1 MKDQADKLRQL
12 IDGLK
17 DSSPEKKSVKK
28 DSEIK
33 TASTRVITVTSGKG
47 GVGKTNVT
55 VNLAI
60 CLSRMGYR
68 VIILDVDF
76 GLANIDLVFGI
87 TPEYS
92 LADVI
97 NESKSIEEVL
107 TDGPAGIKFI
117 SGGSGVE
124 ELVHL
129 ETTKLENFIKNIS
142 LLDSFCDIILVDTG
156 AGLSDSVMSFVMAS
170 DEVLVVASPEPTS
183 ITDAY
188 ALIKMLANRD
198 KNKKVSIVINK
209 AENEKESKEVINK
222 LSVVSKRFLGLE
234 LRQLGYIQRDDAVIK
249 AVKLQN
255 PFTISF
261 PESKAAM
268 TLTGV
273 AEKIVNKQKDNG
285 EQVNMGFKGFVH
297 RLAGFL
303 NSTNK

>member
-17 DSSPEKKSVKK
+17 ESKPEKKE
-28 DSEIK
+28 SEAK
-33 TASTRVITVTSGKG
+33 NSNTRVITVTSGKG

-60 CLSRMGYR
+60 CLSRLGYR

-87 TPEYS
+87 TPEFS

-97 NESKSIEEVL
+97 SESKSIQEVL

-124 ELVHL
+124 ELVNL
-129 ETTKLENFIKNIS
+129 DATKLENFIKNIS

-198 KNKKVSIVINK
+198 KAKKVSILINK
-209 AENEKESKEVINK
+209 AENEKESKEVLNK
-222 LSVVSKRFLGLE
+222 ICIVSKRFLGLE
-234 LRQLGYIQRDDAVIK
+234 LMQLGYIQRDDAVIK
-249 AVKLQN
+249 AVKLQS

-261 PESKAAM
+261 PDSKAAL
-268 TLTGV
+268 TLMSV
-273 AEKIVNKQKDNG
+273 AEKIVNKQK
-285 EQVNMGFKGFVH
+285 ESETTVSMGFKGFVH

-303 NSTNK
+303 NSANK

>member
-17 DSSPEKKSVKK
+17 DPKPGKKE
-28 DSEIK
+28 SETK
-33 TASTRVITVTSGKG
+33 TSNTRVITVTSGKG

-60 CLSRMGYR
+60 CLSRLGYR

-87 TPEYS
+87 TPEFS
-92 LADVI
+92 LADVV
-97 NESKSIEEVL
+97 NGNKSIQEVL

-124 ELVHL
+124 ELVNMD
-129 ETTKLENFIKNIS
+129 TTKLENFIKNIS

-198 KNKKVSIVINK
+198 KSKKVSILINK
-209 AENEKESKEVINK
+209 AENEKESKEVLNK
-222 LSVVSKRFLGLE
+222 LCIVSKRFLGLE
-234 LRQLGYIQRDDAVIK
+234 LRQLGYVQRDDAVIK

-261 PESKAAM
+261 PESRAAV
-268 TLTGV
+268 TLMNA
-273 AEKIVNKQKDNG
+273 AEKIVNKQKEAENTA
-285 EQVNMGFKGFVH
+285 NMGFKGFVH

-303 NSTNK
+303 NSANK